1 MVGRVTKYYKTQS
14 GWTVSVQTLDKPE
27 AMPVLTWVDGVEFTG
42 GLLRGQ
48 QAAEAVHGHH
58 PHPVRQ

>member
-27 AMPVLTWVDGVEFTG
+27 AMPVLTWVDGVELTG
-42 GLLRGQ
+42 GLL
-48 QAAEAVHGHH
+48 
-58 PHPVRQ
+58 